1 MTFGAANQMAGAGAM
16 WGLADYPGL
25 ADRLAPAATL
35 LADLVQPGGP
45 RVLDLAAGTG
55 NVAVR
60 AARRGAAVTAADLS
74 PRMVEL
80 GRART
85 AGLDVGW
92 QVADAGDLPFENSA
106 FDAVLSAF
114 GIIFAPVPAAAL
126 AQARRV
132 LASGRLLALTSWT
145 PGGFMGHMTEV
156 MRRWLPPAQDAAD
169 VLDWGRPPTLTP
181 LLAATGFGPPL
192 ITTHTLPWH
201 FDSPGAMT
209 EFLLAHSPTHRA
221 AADAL
226 GSRANAMFAAVEAL
240 AGSAGEPVRV
250 DAEYLLVTATAR

>member
-1 MTFGAANQMAGAGAM
+1 MTSGATNQMAGAGAM

-25 ADRLAPAATL
+25 ADRLAPAAAL
-35 LADLVQPGGP
+35 LADLVQPGDP

-55 NVAVR
+55 NVAMR

-92 QVADAGDLPFENSA
+92 QVADAGDLPFENAA

-132 LASGRLLALTSWT
+132 LASGGRTPPPTARQRTRSGPGRTPCSPRSRHSPARRASPCASMPSTSW
-145 PGGFMGHMTEV
+145 
-156 MRRWLPPAQDAAD
+156 
-169 VLDWGRPPTLTP
+169 
-181 LLAATGFGPPL
+181 
-192 ITTHTLPWH
+192 
-201 FDSPGAMT
+201 
-209 EFLLAHSPTHRA
+209 
-221 AADAL
+221 
-226 GSRANAMFAAVEAL
+226 
-240 AGSAGEPVRV
+240 
-250 DAEYLLVTATAR
+250 